1 MMENVEL
8 NESLWEGYEE
18 WLDRQTLS
26 DWFDQQAD
34 RESYERSLEI

>member
-1 MMENVEL
+1 MMENIEFDK
-8 NESLWEGYEE
+8 SLWEGYEE

>member
-1 MMENVEL
+1 MENVEL

-26 DWFDQQAD
+26 DWFDRQAD
-34 RESYERSLEI
+34 CEAYDRMLEI

>member
-1 MMENVEL
+1 MEIFEL
-8 NESLWEGYEE
+8 DETFWEGYEE

-26 DWFDQQAD
+26 DWFDQQAE